1 MATKS
6 SPDRSADPTVSPR
19 SAGTGAAARAPSR
32 PPRWWPSWRSARSK
46 YFQAFPEY
54 GPERS
59 GAPIVAFTRVSDEPI
74 QVYSGIE
81 HPQIVVVL
89 DPSLLSI
96 VDVTKGAPDD
106 AIVLVNSEMT
116 PGRAAQASTGS
127 KGFRYYTI
135 AATRIATETIRRPIP
150 NTPMVG
156 ALTRITGLFPID
168 EVVEFLRVDF
178 GKKFPPKVV
187 EGNIAGH
194 HAQLRGGPGR
204 MTVEKKAGGQEAGPA
219 ARSRAPRSRPQEAQV
234 GHQRPRHVGPR
245 QARAGRHHPRGRQLR
260 LQRDRRL
267 AHAWCR

>member
-6 SPDRSADPTVSPR
+6 VTNKKVEAPDGLTEIRWHGR
-19 SAGTGAAARAPSR
+19 GGQGAVTAAKMVAEL
-32 PPRWWPSWRSARSK
+32 ALGQHK

-74 QVYSGIE
+74 QVYAGIE

-106 AIVLVNSEMT
+106 AIVLVNSEMSPT
-116 PGRAAQASTGS
+116 ELRKHYGLE
-127 KGFRYYTI
+127 GFRYYTI
-135 AATRIATETIRRPIP
+135 AATRIAVETIRRPIP

-156 ALTRITGLFPID
+156 ALTRITGLFPI
-168 EVVEFLRVDF
+168 ENVVNFLREDF

-187 EGNIAGH
+187 EGNISAI
-194 HAQLRGGPGR
+194 
-204 MTVEKKAGGQEAGPA
+204 T
-219 ARSRAPRSRPQEAQV
+219 RSYEEVQGE
-234 GHQRPRHVGPR
+234 
-245 QARAGRHHPRGRQLR
+245 
-260 LQRDRRL
+260 
-267 AHAWCR
+267 